1 MKRRQGSPLGRAAL
15 AFSLTLLPM
24 VALADARDDARAST
38 GFAAELFALGTF
50 VLLALAAH
58 WGARRKSRQS

>member
-1 MKRRQGSPLGRAAL
+1 MKRRPGSRLGQATL
-15 AFSLTLLPM
+15 VLTLLLLP
-24 VALADARDDARAST
+24 ALALGDAGDDARAST

-58 WGARRKSRQS
+58 WGARRRRREP

>member
-1 MKRRQGSPLGRAAL
+1 MKRRKGSRLGQAT
-15 AFSLTLLPM
+15 LTLALSLLPAL
-24 VALADARDDARAST
+24 ALADARDDARAST

-58 WGARRKSRQS
+58 WGARRRNREP